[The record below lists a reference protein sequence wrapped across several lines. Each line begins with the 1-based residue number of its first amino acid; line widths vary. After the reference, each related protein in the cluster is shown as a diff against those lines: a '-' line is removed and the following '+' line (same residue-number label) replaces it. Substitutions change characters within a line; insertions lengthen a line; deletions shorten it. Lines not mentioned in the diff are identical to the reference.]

1 MKVAAKVA
9 AQSVTAVAQPEE
21 VVATARVVATEAATA
36 SVVMAMVAVAVATAP
51 AATAEAA
58 KVAATRVATRATG
71 PGEEVMAV
79 EELGREMAAL
89 TVAVDLMAA
98 AGQRV
103 GQGGTGAR
111 AVAQLGLGRAAVV
124 KAGHSAVGSLAVE
137 TAEGVAQTARAGRA
151 AVVKAVKEGQVV
163 VLVAAKEAAAGAA
176 RDVAAEELVAVAPK
190 AEAEEELDQ
199 GARAEAMGVA
209 AMAMEVAMEVATV
222 VVMEVEATVVAPA
235 VVMAEV
241 AKVAVM
247 VVVCRAT
254 AAEDSVEGAWAEE
267 RERAIAVAQGEVATV
282 RCPGEMAAQ
291 MATEVGIRAMVVRW
305 AGPTGVTVDEE
316 VVADWAVVV
325 LVGTEA
331 REQAKEVEEVE
342 AVGEGM
348 AGSRTSSK

>member
-79 EELGREMAAL
+79 EEVGREMAAL

-103 GQGGTGAR
+103 VQGGTGAR
-111 AVAQLGLGRAAVV
+111 AVAQLGLGRI
-124 KAGHSAVGSLAVE
+124 AGHSAVGSLAVE
-137 TAEGVAQTARAGRA
+137 TAEGVAQAAGAGRA
-151 AVVKAVKEGQVV
+151 AVVKAVKEGQAV

-176 RDVAAEELVAVAPK
+176 RDVAAEELVAVAAK
-190 AEAEEELDQ
+190 AEAERELDQ
-199 GARAEAMGVA
+199 GARAEARGAA

-282 RCPGEMAAQ
+282 RCPGETAAQ
-291 MATEVGIRAMVVRW
+291 MATEVGIRVMVVRW

-316 VVADWAVVV
+316 VIADWAVVV